1 MARHPVPQSRISRTS
16 LFVFT
21 AGLTV
26 GVNLGI
32 NIFCRKFK
40 RLKEDQ
46 AIRKLSLSPL
56 PRSAYQV
63 SVVLP
68 VFSETGTVEEI
79 MLHLAERLGN
89 ALLEVVIVLS
99 PRSAPASR
107 QVCERLADRD
117 RRVRLHV
124 QEVNPGLGNAVREG
138 YALTRGNLVLNI
150 DSDGEM
156 EIASVTRMIDEMERT
171 GASLVVASRWMK
183 GGGFSGYSLLKYVL
197 NFVFQQIFR
206 LLFLTPIHDLTYG
219 YKLMRGEL
227 ARGIAWRGTLHEIA
241 CETTL
246 APLRLGLVVSEIPT
260 RWSARVE
267 GASKNA
273 FLRNFRYL
281 WTALGILARRPAYN
295 PKETR

>member
-1 MARHPVPQSRISRTS
+1 LSERPARIISI
-16 LFVFT
+16 
-21 AGLTV
+21 GLT
-26 GVNLGI
+26 GGDNLGI
-32 NIFCRKFK
+32 NTFCRDFK

-46 AIRKLSLSPL
+46 AIARSTLPPL
-56 PRSAYQV
+56 PRSAWRV

-68 VFSETGTVEEI
+68 VFSETATVEEI
-79 MLHLAERLGN
+79 VRLLAELLGS

-107 QVCERLADRD
+107 EVCGRLSAMDP
-117 RRVRLHV
+117 RVRLHV

-138 YALTRGNLVLNI
+138 YALTRGNLVLNM

-156 EIASVTRMIDEMERT
+156 EMRSVGRMLEEMERT
-171 GASLVVASRWMK
+171 GAALVVASRWMK
-183 GGGFSGYSLLKYVL
+183 GGGFSGYSPLKYVL

-206 LLFLTPIHDLTYG
+206 LLFLTRIHDLTYG

-227 ARGIAWRGTLHEIA
+227 ARGIAWRSTLHEIA

-246 APLRLGLVVSEIPT
+246 APMRLGVPVSEVPT
-260 RWSARVE
+260 RWTARTA
-267 GASKNA
+267 GASKNT

-281 WTALGILARRPAYN
+281 WTALRILARRPAFQT
-295 PKETR
+295 KET